1 MDLVGFCIKIAFSNH
16 KKFHNMDYLKK
27 KTGATTA
34 SDGTQAVARAAALLR
49 EIALCDS
56 GEGSLADLAIRLG
69 LERPTAYRILRRLV
83 MEGLIHQNPATK
95 AYGLGPLLFELGLAA
110 RPPIELQGIAS
121 EALTH
126 LAEESGDTA
135 FAIVPSGMDST
146 CLDRKEGSYP
156 VKALMMNVG
165 RRRPLGIGAGSLA
178 LLAAM
183 PEDRADQILDTNATR
198 IRAQGDTQADRLKEL
213 VRQGRMD
220 GFILRAPVNAPEI
233 LSLGVAVCN
242 PYGTA
247 VMSLSIS
254 ALTFRIDQRLNLLLP
269 LLREAQKL
277 AQERLAQLNRQRNA
291 EGQPLV

>member
-1 MDLVGFCIKIAFSNH
+1 
-16 KKFHNMDYLKK
+16 MDYSKK
-27 KTGATTA
+27 ISGQANAT
-34 SDGTQAVARAAALLR
+34 DGTQAVARAAALLR
-49 EIALCDS
+49 EIALCES
-56 GEGSLADLAIRLG
+56 GEGSLADLALRLG

-83 MEGLIHQNPATK
+83 MEGLIHQNPSTK

-121 EALTH
+121 DALTH
-126 LAEESGDTA
+126 LAQESGDTA
-135 FAIVPSGMDST
+135 FAIVPSGMDSI

-183 PEDRADQILDTNATR
+183 PEDLADQVLDANALR
-198 IRAQGDTQADRLKEL
+198 IREQGDSHASQLKDV
-213 VRQGRMD
+213 VRQGRSD
-220 GFILRAPVNAPEI
+220 GFVLRAPVNAPEI

-254 ALTFRIDQRLNLLLP
+254 ALTFRIDQRLELLLP
-269 LLREAQKL
+269 LLRSTQKL
-277 AQERLAQLNRQRNA
+277 AQKRLAQLDRQRHS
-291 EGQPLV
+291 EDQP

>member
-1 MDLVGFCIKIAFSNH
+1 M
-16 KKFHNMDYLKK
+16 
-27 KTGATTA
+27 KTSGKPQA

-49 EIALCDS
+49 EIALCEG
-56 GEGSLADLAIRLG
+56 GEGSLADLAVRLE
-69 LERPTAYRILRRLV
+69 LERPTAYRILQRLV
-83 MEGLIHQNPATK
+83 MEGLIQQNPATK

-110 RPPIELQGIAS
+110 KPPTELQGLAN

-126 LAEESGDTA
+126 LAQESGDTA

-146 CLDRKEGSYP
+146 CLDRQEGSYP

-183 PEDRADQILDTNATR
+183 PEELADQILDTNSLR
-198 IRAQGDTQADRLKEL
+198 IREQGDSDTALLKQI
-213 VRQGRMD
+213 VRQGRAD
-220 GFILRAPVNAPEI
+220 GHVLRAPVNAPEI
-233 LSLGVAVCN
+233 LSLGVAVRN

-254 ALTFRIDQRLNLLLP
+254 ALTFRIEQRLDVLIP
-269 LLREAQKL
+269 LLRQTQKR
-277 AQERLAQLNRQRNA
+277 AEERLAQRHRQRGEA
-291 EGQPLV
+291 LL